1 MVQDVS
7 SSEKPK
13 ETTTQPQ
20 EDKRSTE
27 KTDDAPQS
35 DVAKRKSKVE
45 SVTVS
50 EKQTEVAVTEVA
62 VVPDT
67 TTAPAKPGTEEKS
80 DRFDATEDR
89 ENVNEADNVE
99 SENSKNKEGKPNPK
113 DNKMQLKYAY
123 REGNL
128 ETDVEEIHGKEG
140 IACSLPGLFM
150 NCDGSDRIIHIFL
163 YECNRQFCGKF
174 IVQNLYIFF
183 LLHFQLFFLLESK
196 CKFSFKIG

>member
-13 ETTTQPQ
+13 ETTQPQ

-35 DVAKRKSKVE
+35 DDAKRKSDVE

-62 VVPDT
+62 VVPD

-128 ETDVEEIHGKEG
+128 ETDVEEIHGKE
-140 IACSLPGLFM
+140 SHVLYPGLFM
-150 NCDGSDRIIHIFL
+150 NCDGSDRIIHIFFD
-163 YECNRQFCGKF
+163 ECNLHIFGK
-174 IVQNLYIFF
+174 IVKNI
-183 LLHFQLFFLLESK
+183 
-196 CKFSFKIG
+196 